1 MSAFLVSMLTI
12 NRIVATISFLL
23 RSESYSHLTEVFA
36 ASGIDT
42 AQAGWEERL
51 AKGMFVLNQDALYQ
65 RYGDPS
71 EERFIY
77 QYVPALSNLYQALK
91 SIDCWLYQCTEG
103 NIPERKLYQLFK
115 TSVRV
120 WLLELIVYRST
131 EYDQALWD

>member
-23 RSESYSHLTEVFA
+23 RSESYSHVTEAFA
-36 ASGIDT
+36 AAGIDT
-42 AQAGWEERL
+42 AQTGWEERL
-51 AKGMFVLNQDALYQ
+51 AKAMFALNQDALNQ
-65 RYGDPS
+65 RYGDPA

-77 QYVPALSNLYQALK
+77 RHVPEWSNLYQALK
-91 SIDCWLYQCTEG
+91 SIDCWLYQCAEG
-103 NIPERKLYQLFK
+103 NVPKRKLYQLFK
-115 TSVRV
+115 TAVRV